1 MADEVTGSSNGAAA
15 AALLASA
22 IGACV
27 LGVCALAGDA
37 FSWVA
42 RALNLWNPTG
52 PLSGVTA
59 LAIAVWLLSWLILS
73 RRWAH
78 RDLDLRRLNRIVAAL
93 YIAGVLLTFPPFMD
107 LLQGK

>member
-1 MADEVTGSSNGAAA
+1 MIDDVAGSSNGAAA

-22 IGACV
+22 IGAFA

-37 FSWVA
+37 FAWVA

-59 LAIAVWLLSWLILS
+59 LAIAAWLFSWLVLS
-73 RRWAH
+73 RRWAN
-78 RDLDLRRLNRIVAAL
+78 RDIELRRLNRIVAAL
-93 YIAGVLLTFPPFMD
+93 YIAALLLTFPPFMD